1 MILYEDDNK
10 LCVYN
15 RDEVQLWD
23 FDGDTNSLPYL
34 YEDEFFEVR
43 DKNIEGQF

>member
-15 RDEVQLWD
+15 HDEIQLWD
-23 FDGDTNSLPYL
+23 FDGESDNLPSLF
-34 YEDEFFEVR
+34 EDEYFEVK
-43 DKNIEGQF
+43 DKVVDGKF